1 MGNGCKRLCGAL
13 LVVSLGWLVG
23 GPGCRIPD
31 APHPVPRTPVL
42 LAPED
47 RLLILAPHPD
57 DEVLGCGGIIQ
68 RALALRL
75 PVRVVFF
82 TYGDNNE
89 WSFLLYRKH
98 PVLRPS
104 AVRRMGEVRHDEALQ
119 AAKVL
124 GLSED
129 QLTFLGYPDFGT
141 MPIWKAHWGE
151 RPPFQSMLTRV
162 DAVPYADALRPG
174 APYKGEEIVRDL
186 TTVLADFRPTKV
198 FVSSPADHMP
208 DHSALYLFTRVAL
221 WDLASEMTSPVY
233 PYLVHFKRWPRPGG
247 YSLTTPLDPPKTF
260 QTSVAWAEYVL
271 APEELDRKR
280 QAIAAHRTQYRSSRR
295 YLQSFIRPNELFGD
309 FPSVA
314 LRSAPTP
321 RLLSADGGGPA
332 EEPPDELT
340 DQERA
345 AFVGL
350 EERSAALAGDT
361 LVLSIA
367 FSRPLAKAVEAS
379 VFVFGYRS
387 DRPFA
392 QMPKLH
398 IRLGALTHAIYD
410 QDRELPRSSC
420 EVHRHLRRITLR
432 IPLPLLGE
440 PQRILTSART
450 SLGEVPLDVAS
461 WRILELEDHGQ
472 R

>member
-1 MGNGCKRLCGAL
+1 MGNRCRSRL
-13 LVVSLGWLVG
+13 VLVG
-23 GPGCRIPD
+23 GLCLLFAGPGCRAHEALPTPTRAAVRLTPD
-31 APHPVPRTPVL
+31 
-42 LAPED
+42 D

-68 RALALRL
+68 RAVAMHL

-82 TYGDNNE
+82 TYGDNNQ

-104 AVRRMGEVRHDEALQ
+104 AVRRMGEVRHDEALA
-119 AAKVL
+119 AAKVF
-124 GLSED
+124 GLSDD

-141 MPIWKAHWGE
+141 MHIWKTHWGD

-174 APYKGEEIVRDL
+174 APYTGEEIVRDL
-186 TTVLADFRPTKV
+186 STVLADFRPTKV
-198 FVSSPADHMP
+198 FVSHPADPMP

-221 WDLASEMTSPVY
+221 WDLEAEMTPRLY
-233 PYLVHFKRWPRPGG
+233 PYLIHFRRWPMPRG
-247 YSLTTPLDPPKTF
+247 YSLATPLDPPRPF
-260 QTSVAWAEYVL
+260 QTQVVWAEYTL
-271 APEELDRKR
+271 TPEELDRKR
-280 QAIAAHRTQYRSSRR
+280 EAIAAHRTQYRSSKR

-309 FPSVA
+309 FPAVA
-314 LRSAPTP
+314 LRSTPMP
-321 RLLSADGGGPA
+321 RLLSPEGGGPP
-332 EEPPDELT
+332 EELPEELT
-340 DQERA
+340 DRERA

-350 EERSAALAGDT
+350 EERSASLDGDAV
-361 LVLSIA
+361 VLSIT
-367 FSRPLAKAVEAS
+367 FSRPLAAAVEAS
-379 VFVFGYRS
+379 VFVFGYRR

-410 QDRELPRSSC
+410 QDQELPRNSC
-420 EVHRHLRRITLR
+420 EVRRHLRRITLR
-432 IPLPLLGE
+432 IPLRLLGNPE
-440 PQRILTSART
+440 RLLTSART

-461 WRILELEDHGQ
+461 WRVVELEDNG
-472 R
+472 RR